1 MKKNLLP
8 GYKLLFRFTIVFV
21 ATTIAG
27 ILLLSFAADR
37 FNDELFKQLGIT
49 AKDADR
55 NILYSALD
63 GHFHYSGVKAANRF
77 ATGDRVKAVQELAV
91 YAKQYT
97 KSAAFKAEYEKLK
110 DRKKPPEPVP
120 AKTVEEI
127 KAAERQRLEQQ
138 IKQQEINAKSENEKL
153 RNSVQYA
160 LPRLQKEL
168 SELDNPDNKVIKQRT
183 DQAQKSYEAG
193 KKRYD
198 EAMLKLEADYPSNP
212 EYFIRKR
219 LQEILAITADVDYN
233 AELRE
238 DKTLK
243 KFVNPDYE
251 KKPAEWK
258 LAFRAGKE
266 TTDAVRSQAEKWIKE
281 IK

>member
-1 MKKNLLP
+1 MKKILFSSQ
-8 GYKLLFRFTIVFV
+8 LLFRFTIVFL

-27 ILLLSFAADR
+27 VLLISFTAAK
-37 FNDELFKQLGIT
+37 FNEALFKQLGIS
-49 AKDADR
+49 AEDADR
-55 NILYSALD
+55 NILYSTLD
-63 GHFHYSGVKAANRF
+63 GHFRYSGVKAASRF
-77 ATGDRVKAVQELAV
+77 ATGERVKAVQELAA

-97 KSAAFKAEYEKLK
+97 RSAAFKAEYEKL
-110 DRKKPPEPVP
+110 RNRRKPPEPVP

-127 KAAERQRLEQQ
+127 KAEERERLERQ
-138 IKQQEINAKSENEKL
+138 IKQQEINAKSENEKI

-160 LPRLQKEL
+160 LPRLQKDL
-168 SELDNPDNKVIKQRT
+168 SELDNPDNRVIKLRT
-183 DQAQKSYEAG
+183 DQAQKSYQAG

-198 EAMLKLEADYPSNP
+198 DAMLKLEADYPSNP
-212 EYFIRKR
+212 EHFIRKR

-238 DKTLK
+238 EQTLK

-266 TTDAVRSQAEKWIKE
+266 TTDAVRSQAEKWLRE